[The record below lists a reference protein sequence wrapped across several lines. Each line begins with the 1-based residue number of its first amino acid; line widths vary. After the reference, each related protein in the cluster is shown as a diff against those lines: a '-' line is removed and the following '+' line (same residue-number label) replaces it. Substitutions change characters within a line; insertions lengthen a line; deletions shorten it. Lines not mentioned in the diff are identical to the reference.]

1 MNSNADVQAND
12 GESDREQQKKEGDD
26 KTKTRCIAV
35 SATPS
40 HIMTHKIH
48 RRLRNDQQTL
58 QAGATSRRKR
68 PQLDLW
74 VN

>member
-1 MNSNADVQAND
+1 MNSNADVQANE
-12 GESDREQQKKEGDD
+12 GERAKKKQEGDD
-26 KTKTRCIAV
+26 KTKTRCIARCLGH
-35 SATPS
+35 PP

-58 QAGATSRRKR
+58 QGVTNRRKR